1 MDAKLFDEIENA
13 LDLYIREDHSFP
25 DMKVF
30 SAENAFDP
38 KDVAEVIRTS
48 VLLELSEPQKELL
61 LGSFVKK
68 ETEVPKPVVLETAK
82 EWSARRR
89 KEIRRDFISSGLSVQ
104 DWLEQ
109 HPDVPEIQL
118 RNIIDPNI
126 WKERYVYAPRRDFK
140 ELLRVFIE
148 DVPNLS
154 VQQFCTEQ
162 SIDINYFRRVVP
174 EEIWQQRYERKR
186 RSIDWAQEIE
196 DMKSSGLC
204 LEDWAYSRGLSPTL
218 FRKKCG
224 EEVAKLYD
232 RYGRRAE
239 AFDPSRSLKENAEAL
254 GLTCGGLSAW
264 INTKLRELNPEK
276 FRAFKM
282 DDKDEKIIQ
291 LEARVRDLEE
301 ELQKAKNENATL
313 KGYLANKN
321 AQISAMQTATS
332 QAKAKGEVFVKQIRE
347 ALKAFGA

>member
-13 LDLYIREDHSFP
+13 LDLYVREDHAHP
-25 DMKVF
+25 DMKIF
-30 SAENAFDP
+30 ASENGFDF
-38 KDVAEVIRTS
+38 KDVAEVIRAS
-48 VLLELSEPQKELL
+48 VLLELTEPQKELL

-68 ETEVPKPVVLETAK
+68 ETEVPSPVILETAK

-89 KEIRRDFISSGLSVQ
+89 KEIRRDFVSSGLSVQ
-104 DWLEQ
+104 DWLEL

-118 RNIIDPNI
+118 RNIVDPNL

-239 AFDPSRSLKENAEAL
+239 AFDPKLSLKDNAERL
-254 GLTCGGLSAW
+254 GLTCSGLSAW
-264 INTKLRELNPEK
+264 INTKLEELNPQK
-276 FRAFKM
+276 FREFKM
-282 DDKDEKIIQ
+282 DEKDFKIVD
-291 LEARVRDLEE
+291 LEAKIRKLED
-301 ELQKAKNENATL
+301 ELQDARNKITKYE
-313 KGYLANKN
+313 GYLANKN
-321 AQISAMQTATS
+321 SIIESMKDSNAK
-332 QAKAKGEVFVKQIRE
+332 AKAKGEVFMKQLKE
-347 ALKAFGA
+347 AIKAFEG